1 MAKAIQEAKVRPVPS
16 PNLWI
21 RVSGTTRFGGEP
33 VVQGIIRFDIHPQ
46 SIVRTNQ

>member
-21 RVSGTTRFGGEP
+21 RVSGTTRVGGEP
-33 VVQGIIRFDIHPQ
+33 VVQEIIRFDVNQ
-46 SIVRTNQ
+46 RSIVVYQ

>member
-33 VVQGIIRFDIHPQ
+33 VQEIK
-46 SIVRTNQ
+46 